1 MLAWNLGSGHH
12 TILGCDHIKELS
24 EHILIPDHFIETLHR
39 RGIYFWHQVISTW
52 TNDRPIWKEAAQINL
67 SEAAVVEWK
76 HIFSHLN
83 LAGLYR
89 NEPVDTITWSGNIK
103 ENNIVVADRYFQLC
117 LLQTN
122 HPGNRWFTKFW
133 SPLLPI
139 KITIFFWLVWKNK
152 NLTWEN
158 LQVQNWSGPG
168 FCVLCGNDAENN
180 THLFGTCSAVATLW
194 QQLEHNIGS
203 VGPYIRDIKPWLTWW
218 SNQSSARRLIPA
230 IFIWEIWKWR
240 NNIIF
245 NNHRELASSVLERIA

>member
-12 TILGCDHIKELS
+12 TILGCDHIKGLS

-103 ENNIVVADRYFQLC
+103 ENNIVVADTYFQLC

-122 HPGNRWFTKFW
+122 HPGNGWFTKFW

-139 KITIFFWLVWKNK
+139 KFFFWLVWKNK

-168 FCVLCGNDAENN
+168 FCVLCRNDAENN

-203 VGPYIRDIKPWLTWW
+203 VGPYIRDIIPWLTWW

-230 IFIWEIWKWR
+230 IFIWEIWKWP